1 MKIFLQKD
9 EQAIKKNTELG
20 QDKYPIMRL
29 SMITED
35 AEPRFIEIAAFWKS
49 KSGKG
54 LNGKWSDKYEFT
66 FKKKEVDV
74 PPPAPKTEYP
84 AESITPDDIPF

>member
-1 MKIFLQKD
+1 MKIFLSKD

-20 QDKYPIMRL
+20 QDKFPIMRL

-54 LNGKWSDKYEFT
+54 LNGKWSDKYEFS
-66 FKKKEVDV
+66 FKKKEVEV
-74 PPPAPKTEYP
+74 PPLTPQVKYP
-84 AESITPDDIPF
+84 ENTIDPNDLPW

>member
-1 MKIFLQKD
+1 MKIFLSKD

-20 QDKYPIMRL
+20 LDKYPIMRL

-74 PPPAPKTEYP
+74 PPPAPKQEYP
-84 AESITPDDIPF
+84 AESINPDDIPF

>member
-49 KSGKG
+49 KGGKG
-54 LNGKWSDKYEFT
+54 LNGKWSDKYEFS
-66 FKKKEVDV
+66 FKKKETEVQ
-74 PPPAPKTEYP
+74 PPAPKTEYP
-84 AESITPDDIPF
+84 AESINPDDIPF

>member
-1 MKIFLQKD
+1 MKIFLSKD

-20 QDKYPIMRL
+20 QDKFPIMRL

-49 KSGKG
+49 KSGNG
-54 LNGKWSDKYEFT
+54 LNGRWSDKYEFS
-66 FKKKEVDV
+66 FKKKEVEV
-74 PPPAPKTEYP
+74 PPPTPSVKYP
-84 AESITPDDIPF
+84 VDEINVDDIPF

>member
-1 MKIFLQKD
+1 MKIFLSKD

-20 QDKYPIMRL
+20 QDKFPIMRL

-54 LNGKWSDKYEFT
+54 LNGKWSDKYEFS
-66 FKKKEVDV
+66 FKKKEVEV
-74 PPPAPKTEYP
+74 PPPTLQVKYP
-84 AESITPDDIPF
+84 VDEINVDDIPF

>member
-1 MKIFLQKD
+1 MKIYLQKD
-9 EQAIKKNTELG
+9 IEAIEKNKQLGTE
-20 QDKYPIMRL
+20 KYPIMRL

-54 LNGKWSDKYEFT
+54 LNGKWSDKYEVT
-66 FKKKEVDV
+66 FKRKEQEIKE
-74 PPPAPKTEYP
+74 PEPAIEYP
-84 AESITPDDIPF
+84 NDSISPDDIPF